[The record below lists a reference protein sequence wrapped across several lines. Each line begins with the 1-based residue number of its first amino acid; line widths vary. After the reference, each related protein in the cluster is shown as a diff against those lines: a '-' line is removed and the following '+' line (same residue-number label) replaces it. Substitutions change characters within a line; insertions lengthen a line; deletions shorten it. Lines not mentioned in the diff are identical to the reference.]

1 MVCDV
6 CEGKKFVIPEGEKC
20 ETCKGAKTVKDSK
33 LLSVEVEK
41 GMQWGQKLAFYGEAD
56 QFPDTVTGDVVFQL
70 TPKQSVNEEF
80 EREGHDLIIK
90 KDISLGDALSGAK
103 VLIKH
108 LDNREIL
115 LSVPA
120 GEIVSPGEKRKIV
133 GQGMPMLNRPDQFGD
148 LIVVL
153 SIVMPKSLTAQ
164 QLEAIKHILP
174 PTKLVYNESSVQ
186 KLQMKKLTEKE
197 QKKRDRMEE
206 DQEYGQQPQGVPC
219 AQQ

>member
-1 MVCDV
+1 M
-6 CEGKKFVIPEGEKC
+6 EEKQLR
-20 ETCKGAKTVKDSK
+20 DSK

-70 TPKQSVNEEF
+70 TPKQGAAEEF

-103 VLIKH
+103 ILIKH

-115 LSVPA
+115 LSVPQN
-120 GEIVSPGEKRKIV
+120 EIVSPGEKRKV
-133 GQGMPMLNRPDQFGD
+133 MGQGMPMLNRPEQFGD
-148 LIVVL
+148 LIV
-153 SIVMPKSLTAQ
+153 IININMPKSITPQ
-164 QLEAIKHILP
+164 QLEVIKNILP
-174 PTKLVYNESSVQ
+174 VTKLTYNEASVS
-186 KLQMKKLTEKE
+186 KAQMKKLSEKE
-197 QKKRDRMEE
+197 QKKRDKMDE
-206 DQEYGQQPQGVPC
+206 DQDYGGQRQEGVPC